1 MCVLQTDGEKCS
13 EKRRN
18 RARRDVRMPRKLCA
32 AGEVGWCLASPLTLC
47 RVRTAQTLF
56 SSSPKWVEPHLK
68 KAPFRPVI
76 CLGLMRSQGQA
87 LWSHGCSAFQKVFLN
102 LYTAS
107 VHAST
112 GHYLLGGDE
121 MGNLVGSKFFPTHG

>member
-13 EKRRN
+13 EKRLN
-18 RARRDVRMPRKLCA
+18 GARWDVRMPRKLCA
-32 AGEVGWCLASPLTLC
+32 TGEVGWCLAHHSELYRP
-47 RVRTAQTLF
+47 LF
-56 SSSPKWVEPHLK
+56 SSSPEWVEPHLK

-87 LWSHGCSAFQKVFLN
+87 LWSHGCSTFQKVFLN

-121 MGNLVGSKFFPTHG
+121 MGNLVGSKFFPTQG